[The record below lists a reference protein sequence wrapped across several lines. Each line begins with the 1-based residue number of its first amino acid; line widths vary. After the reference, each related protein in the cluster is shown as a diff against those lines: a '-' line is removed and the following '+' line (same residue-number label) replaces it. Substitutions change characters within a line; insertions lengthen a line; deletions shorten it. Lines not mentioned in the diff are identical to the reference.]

1 MRYLDIL
8 EAHDIERVKRNI
20 EEATMVTNKSSDLV
34 NMITSIFDDWKSRK
48 HNEQEIAELLAA
60 MGYRIKMDGERAEL
74 IKEAPGDIRKFLA
87 GAAIIASLWGVNN
100 HVAQQAYENS
110 PQLQKLTA
118 LHQEAEA
125 QGNERAADN
134 YADRIEQHKLRL
146 DLGKGEVMGTDG
158 SPKEVKPFGEEGVF
172 SNIKNAN
179 ESPAG
184 LQKIYDNGGKQ
195 DVQYTFR
202 FKSNHNYDTS
212 AIGRNKLVRI
222 SVDGKHIAVVA
233 DSPRDAQR
241 TAFYVDAIGKEITW
255 RDVPKAVKSALLK
268 RLHGSNNM
276 ESVEVEQVD
285 EAKVDRKTLDG
296 YIRAYATLTD
306 PEYGHYNDERNLD
319 KKIDNVLKKIE
330 KLAGKKV
337 RDEVSRGGYLF
348 HYPRHNFGQTDDAM
362 QYRQPMRR
370 NKSQKGRTKASKSD
384 KQLWQTY
391 IKHARGDHKLK
402 GKLPEEV
409 EQFDEATINNKE
421 IKKIV
426 DKYKATIERGGL
438 EFAKPLDMN
447 RIAKAVQDRDTSN
460 ISVLLFRDV
469 IDPTTGKKP
478 RSGHVGVIST
488 NAKNELLDLE
498 KGQTVDPKEIKN
510 IVAKFKR
517 EIERGG
523 LKFDKPLDIDRIV
536 NTVQTDDRDLNLS
549 GLLSR
554 DIIDPMTNRRPT
566 GGFLNDIVYNAKTK
580 LLGLAYRKEE
590 EVEQVEESYDDDD
603 AFFEAYGWVEE
614 NLEEAEYQGRK
625 VKLNK
630 PMQGDVKKFKVYVKD
645 PKTGNVKKVNFGHGG
660 SSVKGKAM
668 KIRKNNPKARKSF
681 RARHNCDNPGSK
693 LKARYWSCRK
703 W

>member
-1 MRYLDIL
+1 M
-8 EAHDIERVKRNI
+8 
-20 EEATMVTNKSSDLV
+20 
-34 NMITSIFDDWKSRK
+34 
-48 HNEQEIAELLAA
+48 
-60 MGYRIKMDGERAEL
+60 
-74 IKEAPGDIRKFLA
+74 
-87 GAAIIASLWGVNN
+87 
-100 HVAQQAYENS
+100 
-110 PQLQKLTA
+110 
-118 LHQEAEA
+118 
-125 QGNERAADN
+125 
-134 YADRIEQHKLRL
+134 
-146 DLGKGEVMGTDG
+146 
-158 SPKEVKPFGEEGVF
+158 
-172 SNIKNAN
+172 
-179 ESPAG
+179 
-184 LQKIYDNGGKQ
+184 
-195 DVQYTFR
+195 
-202 FKSNHNYDTS
+202 
-212 AIGRNKLVRI
+212 
-222 SVDGKHIAVVA
+222 
-233 DSPRDAQR
+233 
-241 TAFYVDAIGKEITW
+241 
-255 RDVPKAVKSALLK
+255 
-268 RLHGSNNM
+268 
-276 ESVEVEQVD
+276 
-285 EAKVDRKTLDG
+285 
-296 YIRAYATLTD
+296 
-306 PEYGHYNDERNLD
+306 
-319 KKIDNVLKKIE
+319 
-330 KLAGKKV
+330 
-337 RDEVSRGGYLF
+337 
-348 HYPRHNFGQTDDAM
+348 
-362 QYRQPMRR
+362 
-370 NKSQKGRTKASKSD
+370 
-384 KQLWQTY
+384 
-391 IKHARGDHKLK
+391 
-402 GKLPEEV
+402 
-409 EQFDEATINNKE
+409 
-421 IKKIV
+421 